1 MKALVIEDDRN
12 VALNLVRGLAE
23 NGFSTNVAYDGEIGL
38 EMARQG
44 GYQILIVDRMLPGRD
59 GLSVI
64 RALREDK
71 DETPA
76 LILTALSEVDDTVD
90 GLEAGADDYMAKPFA
105 FAELLARINTLLRR
119 HEAAT
124 RHDPIIKLGDVV
136 IDKVARSVT
145 REGKLINLQP
155 REFELLIYL
164 AGYVGEKVTRQML
177 LENVWDFGFDP
188 QTNIVDVHISR
199 LRNKLDKDFRDAMIK
214 TVRGVGY
221 MLEIP
226 NQ

>member
-23 NGFSTNVAYDGEIGL
+23 NGFSTNVAYDGETGL
-38 EMARQG
+38 QMARQG
-44 GYQILIVDRMLPGRD
+44 GYQILIVDRMLPGLD

-124 RHDPIIKLGDVV
+124 RHDPIIQLGDVV